1 MPQENQADYYI
12 RRERECRAAAER
24 ATDPAIR
31 QTHLRFAERYAG
43 RTTMTASP
51 RAIAE

>member
-31 QTHLRFAERYAG
+31 QTHLNFADHYAG
-43 RTTMTASP
+43 RIAMTASP
-51 RAIAE
+51 RAIAK